1 MSHSVEKIGGTS
13 MSDYVAVR
21 DNIIKGGRKDDELY
35 GRIFVVSAYGGVTD
49 LLLENKRNG
58 NPGVYALFADEEG
71 SEALWREALRGVGE
85 MLHNINQKNEK
96 KQNK

>member
-35 GRIFVVSAYGGVTD
+35 GR
-49 LLLENKRNG
+49 
-58 NPGVYALFADEEG
+58 
-71 SEALWREALRGVGE
+71 
-85 MLHNINQKNEK
+85 
-96 KQNK
+96 